1 MTDRELPIPV
11 AELVGMTMAEVY
23 WLGHNDGLVESN
35 ERVQRAHQ
43 EGWTAALERMDS
55 HLAEIPD
62 RAPTY
67 TETQAVE
74 PDPATTEVVSP
85 PRRRGYGIH
94 APIDRLGLKPATLKA
109 LGDAGITTIRE
120 LKAYSPNRL
129 GKIPKFGATKV
140 SDVEHCLSKLG
151 YTLASNRQSQ

>member
-1 MTDRELPIPV
+1 MTDNDLPIP
-11 AELVGMTMAEVY
+11 AADLVGMTLLEAY
-23 WLGHNDGLVESN
+23 NLGHSNAMVEVN

-67 TETQAVE
+67 TETQAAE

-85 PRRRGYGIH
+85 PKRRGYGIH

-120 LKAYSPNRL
+120 LKTYSPNRL
-129 GKIPKFGATKV
+129 GKIPKFGAAKV